1 MIQGQTL
8 HCRIVPG
15 LSILLLCSPCLFSQ
29 SSDDWLEKARGL
41 LSGKRYSEAL
51 TFFDEAKRKLP
62 KDPNPY
68 FYSGVALAELGRL
81 GEAAAELRGATR
93 LAPKTA
99 RYGLVYADVLASLG
113 DDTAAVKALEAFEEQ
128 SHALQLAKERLWLLS
143 DVYFRL
149 GKFDE
154 ALRTLGWFAE
164 QNPEDERL
172 ELHRGEIYLAAGNLE
187 PAEVA
192 FRKALER
199 SSDEAGAHYGLGF
212 ALWMKNELDDS
223 KQALFEAVELDPS
236 NAKYLRQ
243 LGEVCLAR
251 QEAKE
256 AIEYLERADAAG
268 PKLPQLYRALGRA
281 YRKVGKPEKANE
293 YLEKFEA
300 LMSSQQSEKDKGSR
314 LQYLMV
320 QGKTQLEKGQLSESL
335 DLFHQALE
343 VDPDLWVAHS
353 FLAKLYISSRY
364 WEQARQQLK
373 KLEELA
379 PDAYEGRYL
388 MALFWYERGDAERAL
403 LYGEKAKELWPGDAT
418 LRNLMGNILSSLGRL
433 ESALEEYSS
442 AVAMDPDQVAYEMNY
457 EVLARRLGK

>member
-1 MIQGQTL
+1 MSQGRTI
-8 HCRIVPG
+8 HRRIVAG
-15 LSILLLCSPCLFSQ
+15 LSVLFLCPLCLFSQ
-29 SSDDWLEKARGL
+29 SSDTWLEKAREL
-41 LSGKRYSEAL
+41 LSGKRYSEVL

-81 GEAAAELRGATR
+81 SEAAAELRGAIR

-99 RYGLVYADVLASLG
+99 RYGLVYADVLANLG
-113 DDTAAVKALEAFEEQ
+113 DDTAAVKALEVFGEQ
-128 SHALQLAKERLWLLS
+128 SHAVQLTKERLWLLS
-143 DVYFRL
+143 DLYCRL

-154 ALRTLGWFAE
+154 ALRALGWFAE

-172 ELHRGEIYLAAGNLE
+172 DLHRGEIYLAAGNLE

-223 KQALFEAVELDPS
+223 KQALLEAVELDPS

-268 PKLPQLYRALGRA
+268 PKLTQLYRALGRA
-281 YRKVGKPEKANE
+281 YRRVGKPEKANE

-300 LMSSQQSEKDKGSR
+300 LMSSQQSEKNKGSR

-335 DLFHQALE
+335 GLFHQALE
-343 VDPDLWVAHS
+343 VDPELWVAHS

-364 WEQARQQLK
+364 WEQARQHLK

-388 MALFWYERGDAERAL
+388 MALLWYERGDPERAL
-403 LYGEKAKELWPGDAT
+403 QYGEKAKELWRGDAT

-433 ESALEEYSS
+433 ESALKEYAA
-442 AVAMDPDQVAYEMNY
+442 AVAIAPDQVAYEMNY

>member
-1 MIQGQTL
+1 MKQCKTSTSLIFS
-8 HCRIVPG
+8 G
-15 LSILLLCSPCLFSQ
+15 LSIPILFSLGLLSQ
-29 SSDDWLEKARGL
+29 SSDAWQDKAREL
-41 LSGKRYSEAL
+41 LRGKRHSEAL
-51 TFFDEAKRKLP
+51 IFFDEAKHKASQ
-62 KDPNPY
+62 DPNPY
-68 FYSGVALAELGRL
+68 FYSGIALAELGRL
-81 GEAAAELRGATR
+81 SEAAAELRGAIR
-93 LAPKTA
+93 LDPKTA

-113 DDTAAVKALEAFEEQ
+113 DETAAVKALEPFEEQ
-128 SHALQLAKERLWLLS
+128 DHALQLTKERLWLLS
-143 DVYFRL
+143 DLYFRL

-154 ALRTLGWFAE
+154 ALRAIGWFAG

-172 ELHRGEIYLAAGNLE
+172 DLHRGEIYLAAGNLE
-187 PAEVA
+187 PAEIA

-199 SSDEAGAHYGLGF
+199 SSDAAGAHYGLGF
-212 ALWMKNELDDS
+212 TLWMKNELDDS
-223 KQALFEAVELDPS
+223 KQSLLEAVELDPS

-281 YRKVGKPEKANE
+281 FRKVGKPEKANE

-320 QGKTQLEKGQLSESL
+320 QGKTLLEQGQLSESL
-335 DLFHQALE
+335 GLFHQALE

-353 FLAKLYISSRY
+353 FLAKLYISSHY
-364 WEQARQQLK
+364 LEQARQHLE
-373 KLEELA
+373 KLEKLA

-388 MALFWYERGDAERAL
+388 MALFWYERGDPKRAL
-403 LYGEKAKELWPGDAT
+403 QYGEKAKELWRGDAT
-418 LRNLMGNILSSLGRL
+418 LRNLMGNILLSLGRL
-433 ESALEEYSS
+433 ENALEEYAA
-442 AVAMDPDQVAYEMNY
+442 AVAIAPDQIAYEMNY
-457 EVLARRLGK
+457 EVLAQRLGK